1 MTTDF
6 SYRCSMCF
14 NYLKNGRINMPIE
27 IWVAII
33 GGVAVV
39 LGAIIGKI
47 GKKSSNSRQT
57 NIKQEINGDGNRQ
70 VVNIVVEGEAKD
82 D

>member
-1 MTTDF
+1 
-6 SYRCSMCF
+6 
-14 NYLKNGRINMPIE
+14 MPIE